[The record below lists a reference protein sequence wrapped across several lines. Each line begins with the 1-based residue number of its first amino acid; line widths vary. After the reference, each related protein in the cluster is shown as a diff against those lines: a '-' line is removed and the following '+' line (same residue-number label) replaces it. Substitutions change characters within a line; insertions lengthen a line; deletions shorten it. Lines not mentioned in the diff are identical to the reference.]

1 MIYWRTTEVV
11 NGERV
16 KAAAKE
22 VKTIILDDK
31 YSPVAPAES
40 VQAADCV
47 SLVTSRI
54 FYSWEMLRSVSLS
67 LLLAAR

>member
-16 KAAAKE
+16 QAAAKE

-40 VQAADCV
+40 VQGACWGGA
-47 SLVTSRI
+47 
-54 FYSWEMLRSVSLS
+54 
-67 LLLAAR
+67 